1 MALLAGRRA
10 RPVCPTAAFITLLA
24 FVAACAT
31 VVCGEGDEQGQG
43 LAAIIANSISA
54 ARRG

>member
-1 MALLAGRRA
+1 MTLLAGRRV

-24 FVAACAT
+24 VVAACAT